1 MTKAKTLRVAVIG
14 AGASGIATAIRLR
27 EMGITDIAVFEK
39 AAELGGTWRDNRYP
53 GLTCDV
59 PSHLY
64 RFSFAPNPEWSH
76 RYSPGPE
83 IQAYMKDVAKT
94 FGVDKIIQ
102 FSSEVVGATYEDG
115 RWRIETTQ
123 GDQGLFDVVI
133 TAAGVL
139 HHPAYPD
146 IPGLKDFAGPAFH
159 TARWDHDVS
168 LKGKRVGIIGNG
180 STATQI
186 LPAIVGEVAKVSMF
200 MRTPQWIM
208 PQPNPPIPEER
219 KQQYRSDPAALEERF
234 RYLADTFNGV
244 FCDAVAGENP
254 EAYATMVKACED
266 NLENSVE
273 DLALRARLTPN
284 YKVGCKR
291 LIVSDLFYPA
301 IQRPNADLVTVGIE
315 RIEAGGVRTTDGVLH
330 ELDVLV
336 LATGFKPHQFFRP
349 MSVTGPGGLTLD
361 AVWSDANIAYRGI
374 SVPGFPNW
382 FMLGGPN
389 SPIGNFSFL
398 MTVEHQLNYV
408 LQLVALLQ
416 AGKAE
421 AIAAKPEAT
430 TTYNA
435 ALKAKMGGSIWAS
448 GCNSWYIDK
457 NGNVASY
464 PWSYKTFEQHMSAPV
479 LDDYELA

>member
-1 MTKAKTLRVAVIG
+1 MTKAKSIRVAVIG
-14 AGASGIATAIRLR
+14 AGASGIATAVKLR
-27 EMGITDIAVFEK
+27 DAGIEDIVIFEK
-39 AAELGGTWRDNRYP
+39 TTELGGTWRDNRYP

-76 RYSPGPE
+76 RYSPGAE
-83 IQAYMKDVAKT
+83 IQRYMKSVADDFDVRKL
-94 FGVDKIIQ
+94 IR
-102 FSSEVVGATYEDG
+102 FSSEVTGAAYADG
-115 RWRIETTQ
+115 QWRIETTN

-133 TAAGVL
+133 TAVGVL

-146 IPGLKDFAGPAFH
+146 IEGLRDFKGPAFH
-159 TARWDHDVS
+159 TARWDESVD

-186 LPAIVGEVAKVSMF
+186 LPAIVEDAAKVSLF

-208 PQPNPPIPEER
+208 PQANPPIPEER
-219 KQQYRSDPAALEERF
+219 KAQYRADPVAMAERF
-234 RYLADTFNGV
+234 RYLAGVFNGT
-244 FCDAVAGENP
+244 FCAAVAGDNP
-254 EAYATMVKACED
+254 EAYADMATACAD
-266 NLENSVE
+266 NLNDSVT
-273 DLALRARLTPN
+273 DPVLKTRLTPD

-301 IQRPNADLVTVGIE
+301 IQRTNAELVTDAIQ
-315 RIEAGGVRTTDGVLH
+315 RIEPGGIRTVDRRLH

-336 LATGFKPHQFFRP
+336 LATGFNPHQFFKP
-349 MSVTGPGGLTLD
+349 MNVTGEGGRSLD
-361 AVWSDANIAYRGI
+361 EVWSKANIAYRGI

-408 LQLVALLQ
+408 LQLVALIQTGQ
-416 AGKAE
+416 ARAV
-421 AIAAKPEAT
+421 AAKMEPTRA
-430 TTYNA
+430 YNA
-435 ALKAKMGGSIWAS
+435 ALKAKMDGSIWAS
-448 GCNSWYIDK
+448 GCRSWYIDK

-464 PWSYKTFEQHMSAPV
+464 PWSYETFERDMSAPV
-479 LDDYELA
+479 LEDFELA